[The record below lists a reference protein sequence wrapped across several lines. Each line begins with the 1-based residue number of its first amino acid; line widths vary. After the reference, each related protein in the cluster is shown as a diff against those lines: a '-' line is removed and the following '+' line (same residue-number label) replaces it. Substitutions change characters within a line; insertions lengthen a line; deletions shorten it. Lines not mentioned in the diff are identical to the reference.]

1 MPVSVKSNSP
11 PAPSPESETL
21 EFKWGQKR
29 GKGGKKRDIQFYQ
42 SFTLR
47 GVDYSLFDNVYVKN
61 DFAEPRIGKIIKIWE
76 TPTLERKIK
85 VQWFFRPSEV
95 SKCLTWIKIY
105 FNELFFACGDG
116 DGLATIHPLE
126 SIAGKCNIVCIS
138 KDSRNPQLSDKVT
151 WSAAFV
157 FYRYFDVGQRKIVEE
172 VDDKS
177 IGIEVKNIF
186 NKLG

>member
-1 MPVSVKSNSP
+1 MKSDSP

-116 DGLATIHPLE
+116 DGLATIHPLV
-126 SIAGKCNIVCIS
+126 IHPFILFFVCIKEVECHRVS
-138 KDSRNPQLSDKVT
+138 FRSMQF
-151 WSAAFV
+151 SACL
-157 FYRYFDVGQRKIVEE
+157 D
-172 VDDKS
+172 
-177 IGIEVKNIF
+177 
-186 NKLG
+186 